1 MRPLKISTQSSGRVS
16 PATRRGKTSGAGK
29 IPNPEY
35 TPYPLVVR
43 NASTV
48 SAKASQPVTDLQ
60 ITVGNIQ
67 EAKGRI
73 LLAIYDSE
81 ANFNQT
87 AAYGDIAAAE
97 KGEVVF
103 RFSNLPL
110 GQYAV
115 MAFHDSNNNGKLDV
129 DWAGLPIK
137 PWGASLQGK
146 STLGAPEWSDVVFS
160 LPKEGMGL
168 TINLHQSERIFDTLV
183 G

>member
-1 MRPLKISTQSSGRVS
+1 MRPSKTNVQTGGRSSTAELRGRPGV
-16 PATRRGKTSGAGK
+16 AGK
-29 IPNPEY
+29 MPPPDY
-35 TPYPLVVR
+35 TPSPQLWR
-43 NASTV
+43 DASTLTP
-48 SAKASQPVTDLQ
+48 KANQVVADLQ

-67 EAKGRI
+67 DAKGRV

-87 AAYGDIAAAE
+87 VAYGNVAAAKKDE
-97 KGEVVF
+97 IVF
-103 RFSNLPL
+103 SFSNLPL

-115 MAFHDSNNNGKLDV
+115 MAFHDIDNNGKLNV
-129 DWAGLPIK
+129 DWAGLPIE

-146 STLGAPEWSDVVFS
+146 SILGAPEWSDVVFS
-160 LPKEGMGL
+160 LPKEGMAL